1 MPLQPFTFDKKPDIR
16 LVIYQNTVY
25 KIKVTC
31 RQSSNRESIRRLFLE
46 DKDNKDL
53 ERVVCAILN
62 THDLIPVQ
70 TDNFVVYPYKNY
82 WETRERLLFSQHGH
96 FLEAHKYSFTFYV
109 EEKQRIHRQS
119 LETDSAREQ
128 EEHANPTSIPSGSKE
143 RVVTEYG
150 QKNRHDVEEKELKE
164 FLRLQK
170 LASKDDTQTED
181 NERPTSGLQKVFN
194 ALVSPVRS
202 LLGN

>member
-46 DKDNKDL
+46 DKNNKDL

-109 EEKQRIHRQS
+109 EEKQQIHRQS
-119 LETDSAREQ
+119 LETDSAQEQ

-170 LASKDDTQTED
+170 LASKDDMQTED

>member
-46 DKDNKDL
+46 DKNNKDL

-62 THDLIPVQ
+62 THDLVPVQ

-109 EEKQRIHRQS
+109 EEKQQIHRQS

>member
-109 EEKQRIHRQS
+109 EEKQQIHRQS

>member
-46 DKDNKDL
+46 DKNNKDL

-109 EEKQRIHRQS
+109 EEKQQIHRQS

>member
-46 DKDNKDL
+46 DKNNKDL

-62 THDLIPVQ
+62 THDLVPVQ

-96 FLEAHKYSFTFYV
+96 FLEAHKYSFTFYM
-109 EEKQRIHRQS
+109 EEKQQIHRQS

>member
-46 DKDNKDL
+46 DKNNKDL

-109 EEKQRIHRQS
+109 EEKQQIHRQS

-128 EEHANPTSIPSGSKE
+128 EEHANPTSILSGSKE

>member
-1 MPLQPFTFDKKPDIR
+1 MPLQPFNFDKKPDIR
-16 LVIYQNTVY
+16 LVVYQNIVY

-31 RQSSNRESIRRLFLE
+31 RQSSDRESIRRLFLE
-46 DKDNKDL
+46 DKNNKDL

-62 THDLIPVQ
+62 TYDLIPVQ

-82 WETRERLLFSQHGH
+82 WETRERLVFSQHGH

-109 EEKQRIHRQS
+109 EEKQKNHGQIVQ
-119 LETDSAREQ
+119 TDRAQEQ
-128 EEHANPTSIPSGSKE
+128 EEHVNQTSIPSGSKE
-143 RVVTEYG
+143 RIVTEYG

-164 FLRLQK
+164 FLRLQN
-170 LASKDDTQTED
+170 LASKDDKQTED
-181 NERPTSGLQKVFN
+181 SEQPTSGLQKVFN

>member
-46 DKDNKDL
+46 DKNNKDL

-96 FLEAHKYSFTFYV
+96 FLEAHKYSFTFYM
-109 EEKQRIHRQS
+109 EEKQQIHRQS

>member
-46 DKDNKDL
+46 DKNNKDL

-62 THDLIPVQ
+62 THDLVPVQ

>member
-31 RQSSNRESIRRLFLE
+31 RQSSNRESIRQLFLE
-46 DKDNKDL
+46 DKNNKDL

-109 EEKQRIHRQS
+109 EEKQLIHRQS

-128 EEHANPTSIPSGSKE
+128 EEHPNPTSIPSGSKE

>member
-46 DKDNKDL
+46 DKNNKDL

>member
-46 DKDNKDL
+46 DKNNKDL

-109 EEKQRIHRQS
+109 EEKQQIHRQS
-119 LETDSAREQ
+119 LETDSAQEQ

>member
-46 DKDNKDL
+46 DKNNKDL

-128 EEHANPTSIPSGSKE
+128 EEHTNPTSIPSGSKE

>member
-31 RQSSNRESIRRLFLE
+31 RQSSNRESIRQLFLE
-46 DKDNKDL
+46 DKNNKDL

-128 EEHANPTSIPSGSKE
+128 EEHTNPTSIPSGSKE